1 MLYKGDGNMQ
11 KINNHELT
19 GILPV
24 INIPNAS
31 LAVSVAEALRKG
43 GVNSIEVTLR
53 SPDSLE
59 YIKNIKSAFA
69 DMTVGAGT
77 VLNLD
82 QCKLAIEMGAKFIV
96 SPGLSK
102 AVADVCREANVP
114 YLPGVVTPTEIMA
127 AIDLGLTTL
136 KFFPAGVF
144 GGLKAIKA
152 LGAAFPAVKFMP
164 TGGVSNENLSEFIAC
179 DKIIACGGSWVCK
192 KTYEETVKVCLEA
205 RKIIKGE

>member
-1 MLYKGDGNMQ
+1 MSVLEKVKEIGIVPVVVLNKVEDTIPTVKALVDGDVPIAEICFRTDCAAECI
-11 KINNHELT
+11 KVAVKEF
-19 GILPV
+19 
-24 INIPNAS
+24 PNA
-31 LAVSVAEALRKG
+31 L
-43 GVNSIEVTLR
+43 I
-53 SPDSLE
+53 
-59 YIKNIKSAFA
+59 
-69 DMTVGAGT
+69 GAGT
-77 VLNLD
+77 VINKK
-82 QCKLAIEMGAKFIV
+82 QAKEAIACGVKFIV

-102 AVADVCREANVP
+102 EVAEVCKEAGVP

-127 AIDLGLTTL
+127 AIDLGITTL

-205 RKIIKGE
+205 RKIVKGE